1 MLRDRITPFL
11 EDIVN
16 RRVTNRAVALRLQVS
31 EEHVSR
37 TLKELHVI
45 KVPAERRGAAQ
56 KELVAARY
64 AYRQQAAKTLT
75 PRQAARAANCSIR
88 TIYRW
93 KNK

>member
-37 TLKELHVI
+37 TLKELGIV
-45 KVPAERRGAAQ
+45 KVPAKRRGQAA
-56 KELVAARY
+56 KDLVAARY
-64 AYRQQAAKTLT
+64 AHRQEVANTLA
-75 PRQAARAANCSIR
+75 PRQAARAAHCSLR

-93 KNK
+93 KKK